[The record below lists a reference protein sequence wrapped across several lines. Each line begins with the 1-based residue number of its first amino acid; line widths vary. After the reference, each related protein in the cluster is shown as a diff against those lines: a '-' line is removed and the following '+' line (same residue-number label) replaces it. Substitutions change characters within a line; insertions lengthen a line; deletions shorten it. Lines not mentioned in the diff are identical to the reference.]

1 MRPTDADRNETL
13 NRRDEDTQ
21 LMVAFS
27 GGSVGAF
34 ERLVRR
40 NQERIFR
47 LAQRYLRDPARAED
61 ITQDVFIRVFH
72 AAETYRPTAKF
83 TTWVYRITVN
93 LCLNALRDRRS
104 RPEVAF
110 ESGSDE
116 SGGGGGYENI
126 ISETVNPAQQL
137 EVEELSQAINR
148 ALETLPEG
156 QRTVVLLRRYD
167 ELSYEEIAEVTGNTP
182 AAVKSLLSRA
192 RQNLKSLLRKHL

>member
-1 MRPTDADRNETL
+1 ML
-13 NRRDEDTQ
+13 
-21 LMVAFS
+21 AFS

-40 NQERIFR
+40 NQERVFK
-47 LAQRYLRDPARAED
+47 LAQRYLKDPARAED

-93 LCLNALRDRRS
+93 LCLNALRDRKS

-116 SGGGGGYENI
+116 SGGGYENI

-137 EVEELSQAINR
+137 EVEELSQAISR

-156 QRTVVLLRRYD
+156 QRTVILLRRYD